1 MDLEFSQWVRYGT
14 QENDQ
19 ILKQSKWLLNSFYCE
34 HGQILEEV
42 VWRNFI
48 KHTHRDTH
56 KIQVPRMKILTNL

>member
-1 MDLEFSQWVRYGT
+1 MDLEFSQWVCYGT
-14 QENDQ
+14 RGNDQ

-42 VWRNFI
+42 DRRNFI